1 MFFKKIDIKFLALLS
16 VVFLLSA
23 CETNLKKYTN
33 KQLHEFAH
41 NMPKPLL
48 HVHLEGS
55 IASKTLLDL
64 AKQNDIALPFKN
76 ETEFQAC
83 CKYTSFEDFV
93 TFFKRC
99 IAVLKKEAD
108 YERISYEFGKE
119 CARQNIRF
127 AEVIFSICTNC
138 MLSGLSW
145 QVILNALNRGKKRAE
160 KEYHIQ
166 WAWIFDLTRTKFFT
180 PEELL
185 NIILEARKSGQD
197 VVALGFSETLIT
209 REPEAYKDIFMHAHK
224 ENLPIIPHAG
234 EFQGETSMW
243 NSLNICKAFRLDH
256 GVRCIENQKLFYR
269 IVQEQIALD
278 VCITS
283 NVSLGVVP
291 NYKQHPIRYLWD
303 AGANVNI
310 NTDDPALFAVD
321 LNDEYDHLINDYH
334 FSIDELE
341 KISMNGILAS
351 TLALSKKKALIETF
365 KTEFAL
371 LRKKLF
377 NKGACCNTKEII

>member
-1 MFFKKIDIKFLALLS
+1 MLFKKINIKYIVLLS
-16 VVFLLSA
+16 IA
-23 CETNLKKYTN
+23 CILPACRTAEKYTN
-33 KQLHEFAH
+33 KDLREFAH
-41 NMPKPLL
+41 KMPKSLL

-55 IASKTLLDL
+55 IAPTTLLDL
-64 AKQNDIALPFKN
+64 SRQNNIALPFKN
-76 ETEFQAC
+76 ESEFQTC

-99 IAVLKKEAD
+99 IAVLKKESD

-119 CARQNIRF
+119 CARQNIRY

-145 QVILNALNRGKKRAE
+145 QTILTALNRGREQAE

-166 WAWIFDLTRTKFFT
+166 WQWIFDLTRTKFFQ
-180 PEELL
+180 PEELVD
-185 NIILEARKSGQD
+185 IIIKARDSGQG

-209 REPEAYKDIFMHAHK
+209 NEPDAYKDIFEHAHNA
-224 ENLPIIPHAG
+224 NLPIIPHAG
-234 EFQGETSMW
+234 EFKGETSIW
-243 NSLNICKAFRLDH
+243 NSLNICKAFRIDH
-256 GVRCIENQKLFYR
+256 GVRCIENQKLLYR

-278 VCITS
+278 ICITS
-283 NVSLGVVP
+283 NVHLGVVP

-303 AGANVNI
+303 AGACINI
-310 NTDDPALFAVD
+310 NTDDPALFATD

-334 FSIDELE
+334 FSLDELE
-341 KISMNGILAS
+341 KVSINGVLAS
-351 TLALSKKKALIETF
+351 TLPSAQKNTLIETF
-365 KTEFAL
+365 KTEYTL

-377 NKGACCNTKEII
+377 NTSVHYNTKEIE